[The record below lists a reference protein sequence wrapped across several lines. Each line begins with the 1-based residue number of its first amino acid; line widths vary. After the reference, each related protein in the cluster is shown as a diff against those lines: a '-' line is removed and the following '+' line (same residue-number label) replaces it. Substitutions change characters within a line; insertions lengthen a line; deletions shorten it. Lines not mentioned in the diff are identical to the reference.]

1 MNSVIRRLKQGSIVL
16 GNLFSGYGLNRV
28 TSLNKLQLQITE
40 SFSKPQS

>member
-16 GNLFSGYGLNRV
+16 GNLFSGCGLNRV
-28 TSLNKLQLQITE
+28 TCLNKLQLQITE